1 MVLKKYRRH
10 RKPNLFVR
18 ILVFLNVVIILAYLS
33 TCLVPFINTGENW
46 LLAFPGLVFPFIF
59 FGLVIFII
67 LWIFLKSK
75 WWWISLIVLVVGL
88 QQILAVFS
96 FHVAEK
102 FSYNKNTETLRVL
115 QWNVTS
121 WDEGDRKE
129 NGGASYRP
137 FMLDLVKK
145 DNADVLCFQEF
156 FESKDTGYYKSNIS
170 ALNKMGYPYYY
181 FVLLSD
187 SREDLKSGT
196 AIFSKYP
203 IIDTA
208 SFDYKINYTG
218 EHLLYA
224 DIKFQNEMLR
234 IYTTHLQPVY
244 FDNAEYKISGWLK
257 PAKESDFDYYHSLF
271 SRFKRGFEYRYAQ
284 SVYVHEKMEESPY
297 PSIMCGD
304 FNDVPNSNTYFTV
317 KGNLQDVFLK
327 KGSGFGATIPYFS
340 KMLRIDYIFADK
352 KFKVTQF
359 HVDHVPYSN
368 HYPLLTDLDA
378 SNIK

>member
-1 MVLKKYRRH
+1 MKKFRRR
-10 RKPNLFVR
+10 RKPGLFR
-18 ILVFLNVVIILAYLS
+18 QILVFLNVGIILAYLAS
-33 TCLVPFINTGENW
+33 CLVPFINTGENW

-96 FHVAEK
+96 FHIPER
-102 FSYNKNTETLRVL
+102 FSYNKSPETLRVF

-121 WDEGDRKE
+121 WDEGDKKE
-129 NGGASYRP
+129 LGGASYRP

-145 DNADVLCFQEF
+145 DNADVLCLQEF
-156 FESKDTGYYKSNIS
+156 FEAKDTGYYKSNIS
-170 ALNKMGYPYYY
+170 ALHEMGYPYYY
-181 FVLLSD
+181 FVPLSN
-187 SREDLKSGT
+187 SREDLPTGT

-203 IIDTA
+203 IIDSA
-208 SFDYKINYTG
+208 SFKYKINYTG
-218 EHLLYA
+218 DHLLYA
-224 DIKFQNEMLR
+224 DIKFKNEIFR

-244 FDNAEYKISGWLK
+244 FDNSEYEISNWMQ
-257 PAKESDFDYYHSLF
+257 PEKESDIGYFHSLF
-271 SRFKRGFEYRYAQ
+271 SRLRSGFEYRYTQ
-284 SVYVHEKMEESPY
+284 SVYVHKKMQESPY

-317 KGNLQDVFLK
+317 KGNLRDVFLK
-327 KGSGFGATIPYFS
+327 KGSGFGQTIPFFS
-340 KMLRIDYIFADK
+340 QMLRIDYIFADK

-359 HVDHVPYSN
+359 HIDHVNYSN
-368 HYPLLTDLDA
+368 HFPLVTDLDF